1 MSMFDPKT
9 IMEKRKLLEPIPTPI
24 PAEFP
29 HTDEVPEGCAVLTGL
44 KDEWGIGIA
53 SSDVTAAEERTF
65 YSYIGSSDAPYT
77 GGLINTFS
85 YKNWELNVNFLFDV
99 LADTYVRSPLMTSSI
114 RIMAK
119 TIMLMC

>member
-1 MSMFDPKT
+1 MMFYN
-9 IMEKRKLLEPIPTPI
+9 
-24 PAEFP
+24 
-29 HTDEVPEGCAVLTGL
+29 PEGEKVTLKELYRL

-85 YKNWELNVNFLFDV
+85 YKNWELNVNFSLTFGG
-99 LADTYVRSPLMTSSI
+99 YVRTQPLMTSLI
-114 RIMAK
+114 RIMAR
-119 TIMLMC
+119 TIMRMC